1 MTQSQQIMVE
11 RLSDLERTVAQ
22 LTGRIGEL
30 QREMQQAS
38 VPQRRGHGGSCLRAL
53 FRGMGFGGKSR
64 RPIRENRRVQH
75 HEHCLF

>member
-1 MTQSQQIMVE
+1 MTQSQQSMVE

-30 QREMQQAS
+30 RREIQQTS
-38 VPQRRGHGGSCLRAL
+38 VLQGRRQGGSCLRTL
-53 FRGMGFGGKSR
+53 FRGMGFAGELR